1 MKNNT
6 STLKPTVEM
15 FGLRFDQCTLKQ
27 AVKMV
32 VDAGLKREKS
42 LVVTP
47 NVDHVV
53 MLENDEDMRCV
64 FQSAKFCFADGMPVV
79 WMSKLL
85 KKALPERV
93 TGADLLPAIAGR
105 ASEVGVRLFLLGG
118 QEGVAKAAAY
128 KLQEKHP
135 NLQIVGTYCPPFGF
149 EYDEEENK
157 KIIAIINDSE
167 ADILFVGVGAPKQEK
182 WAAKHQNQL
191 HVGPILGVGAAFDFV
206 AGNIKRAPSIIQRI
220 GFEWL
225 WRLMSD
231 PKRLWRR
238 YLINDPKFIL
248 LSLRE
253 LRRAK

>member
-1 MKNNT
+1 MNNNLNT
-6 STLKPTVEM
+6 YKPIVEM
-15 FGLRFDQCTLKQ
+15 FGLQFDQCTLQQ

-47 NVDHVV
+47 NVDHIA
-53 MLENDEDMRCV
+53 MLENDEDMRAIY
-64 FQSAKFCFADGMPVV
+64 QKSNFCFADGMPLV
-79 WMSKLL
+79 WLSKLL
-85 KKALPERV
+85 KKTLPERV
-93 TGADLLPAIAGR
+93 TGADLLPAVAQR
-105 ASEVGVRLFLLGG
+105 AAEVGVRLFLLGG
-118 QEGVAKAAAY
+118 QEGVAKAAAC
-128 KLQEKHP
+128 KMQENHL

-149 EYDEEENK
+149 EHDDEENE
-157 KIIAIINDSE
+157 KIIAMINDSE

-182 WAAKHQNQL
+182 WAAKHSNQL
-191 HVGPILGVGAAFDFV
+191 NVGPILGVGAAFDFV
-206 AGNIKRAPSIIQRI
+206 AGNIKRAPQMIQRL

-231 PKRLWRR
+231 PKRLWKR